1 MSADQ
6 TANGAGLA
14 HPFTADHSVS
24 DDELIA
30 LLGGK
35 GAGLALMTAA
45 GIPVPPGF
53 TMTTK
58 ACREFLATGWSERFD
73 QAIAES
79 IADLESQ
86 TGKTLGAG
94 ENPLLVSVR
103 SGAQISMPGMMDTVL
118 NVGMNADVEQALS
131 ARTGNPDFAADTHRR
146 ALVGFAELV
155 LGAPADLLTAARQPS
170 MTVDGIT
177 ELLAGAGVV
186 LPADPATQVTMAVR
200 AVFESWKGDR
210 ATRYREI
217 EGIDPNIGTAAT
229 VQAMVFGNLGERS
242 GTGVAFSRNPTT
254 GERGLVG
261 DFLINAQ
268 GEDVVAGEA
277 MTEPLSAMADCWPE
291 LFGKL
296 GGIATT
302 LEAHY
307 RDMVDLE
314 FTVED
319 GKLWLLQS
327 RRGKR
332 SPIAAFRAAIDMV
345 EDPAFPLERTEAVQ
359 RCERYFDDP
368 PTVSQDAAAAS
379 ESTAAVVATGLG
391 ASPGL
396 ATGVLCCDPD
406 RAVTLKERGV
416 DVILAR
422 QATSPADVH
431 GMAASKGI
439 FTTLGGQVSHAALVA
454 REWGLPA
461 VVGAAEASVTYDA
474 TAGSVVG
481 PTVTVTEGETVT
493 IDGDLGRLLRGAVV
507 AARAVAPEV
516 ALVKQWA
523 EDLAAVPPDAQ
534 PDGETGAAVAANPA
548 TAAPATTTAVDEL
561 SAAATPAADGPPLAS
576 RVLHA
581 LRIKGM
587 LTAPAAAAICAAD
600 EATVTAELGQVVS
613 RGFAN
618 YMEPRQMWLIT
629 PEGRAAHPDVLAEM
643 IDGLDL
649 GGLPYQRFL
658 ELNDDFKLLCTD
670 WQLRNG
676 EPNDHADEAYDAA
689 IFQRLEALDDEA
701 QPIAAAIGSVTTW
714 MAPYGQRLAAAR
726 ARLVG
731 GDQKALTGVMCDSYH
746 DIWMEL
752 HEDLILTQGIDRA
765 AEGST

>member
-1 MSADQ
+1 MTPGAVSGLLAD
-6 TANGAGLA
+6 A
-14 HPFTADHSVS
+14 
-24 DDELIA
+24 
-30 LLGGK
+30 
-35 GAGLALMTAA
+35 
-45 GIPVPPGF
+45 
-53 TMTTK
+53 
-58 ACREFLATGWSERFD
+58 
-73 QAIAES
+73 
-79 IADLESQ
+79 
-86 TGKTLGAG
+86 
-94 ENPLLVSVR
+94 
-103 SGAQISMPGMMDTVL
+103 
-118 NVGMNADVEQALS
+118 
-131 ARTGNPDFAADTHRR
+131 
-146 ALVGFAELV
+146 GFA
-155 LGAPADLLTAARQPS
+155 
-170 MTVDGIT
+170 M
-177 ELLAGAGVV
+177 
-186 LPADPATQVTMAVR
+186 PADPMAQVAMAVR
-200 AVFESWKGDR
+200 TVFESWQGPR
-210 ATRYREI
+210 ATSYREI

-229 VQAMVFGNLGERS
+229 VQAMVFGNLGDRS

-254 GERGLVG
+254 GAPGLVG
-261 DFLINAQ
+261 DFLVNAQ

-277 MTEPLSAMADCWPE
+277 MTQPLSAMQDRWPDLYSRLTE
-291 LFGKL
+291 
-296 GGIATT
+296 IAAT

-319 GKLWLLQS
+319 GQLWLLQT

-332 SPIAAFRAAIDMV
+332 SPIAAFRAAIDMA
-345 EDPAFPLERTEAVQ
+345 EDPTFDLDRNEAVR

-368 PTVSQDAAAAS
+368 PTISDESATTADAAVTVIAA
-379 ESTAAVVATGLG
+379 GLG
-391 ASPGL
+391 ASPGM

-406 RAVTLKERGV
+406 RAVALKDQGM

-431 GMAASKGI
+431 GMAAAKGI

-461 VVGAAEASVTYDA
+461 VVGAAEATVNHDA
-474 TAGSVVG
+474 TGGSVVG
-481 PTVTVTEGETVT
+481 PAVTVTEGDTVT
-493 IDGDLGRLLRGAVV
+493 IDGDSGTLLLGAVA

-516 ALVKQWA
+516 EVVKRWA
-523 EDLAAVPPDAQ
+523 EEQHADSAASA
-534 PDGETGAAVAANPA
+534 TGGA
-548 TAAPATTTAVDEL
+548 TAAGGLETQAPASTM
-561 SAAATPAADGPPLAS
+561 AADAPPLAK

-587 LTAPAAAAICAAD
+587 LTAPAAAAICATD
-600 EATVTAELGQVVS
+600 EATVEAELGQVVDQ
-613 RGFAN
+613 GFAN

-649 GGLPYQRFL
+649 DGLPYQRFL

-676 EPNDHADEAYDAA
+676 EPNDHTDEAYDAG
-689 IFQRLEALDDEA
+689 ILERLGVLDDEA
-701 QPIAAAIGSVTTW
+701 QPIVAAIGSVTTW

-726 ARLVG
+726 QRLSG

-746 DIWMEL
+746 DVWMEL